1 MFLAFDYNFL
11 ISFREESME
20 TPWYFM
26 KLLTW
31 VVNPSAQMNTL
42 ELERLLNSVLVI
54 GLEAVLEIM
63 TLVALKA
70 SEM

>member
-1 MFLAFDYNFL
+1 
-11 ISFREESME
+11 ME
-20 TPWYFM
+20 TPWYFT

-31 VVNPSAQMNTL
+31 GVNPSAQTNTL